1 MTTRLAAKHAIAKHV
16 ALRHAALRHA
26 ALRHAS
32 VRHAI
37 AVGLV
42 LGGVA
47 LVDGSGP
54 AQAQGKL
61 EARYSVTLGG
71 VSFGQGNWTID
82 VHDDQ
87 YTAAV
92 SGSTVGLMRIFSTGQ
107 GSSAARGTVSNGQLL
122 ANSYASSI
130 QTDKKYDEVRMLLNS
145 GAVKESIADP
155 PSTPIPE
162 RIPVT
167 DAHRKGVTDPMTA
180 AIMRVPG
187 TGDTFTPEACKSKV
201 GVFDGR
207 MRYDLS
213 LSFKRLDKVKSEKGY
228 QGTVVVCAVYFT
240 PVAGHVPDRPVIKY
254 LTDLR
259 DAEIWLA
266 PIAGTRLMVPYR
278 ASVPTPF
285 GTGVLQA
292 TQFVSVPYPHRASAN
307 SVRSQ

>member
-1 MTTRLAAKHAIAKHV
+1 MTRLAARLAIAQNVTGQHAMVRRAIV
-16 ALRHAALRHA
+16 A
-26 ALRHAS
+26 
-32 VRHAI
+32 
-37 AVGLV
+37 GLA

-47 LVDGSGP
+47 LVDGSGS
-54 AQAQGKL
+54 AHAQGKL

-87 YTAAV
+87 YTAAI
-92 SGSTVGLMRIFSTGQ
+92 SGSTVGVMRIFASGQ
-107 GSSAARGTVSNGQLL
+107 GSSAVRGTVANGQLL
-122 ANSYASSI
+122 VNSYASSI
-130 QTDKKYDEVRMLLNS
+130 QTDKKYDEVRMLLNGGS
-145 GAVKESIADP
+145 VKETVAEP
-155 PSTPIPE
+155 PSTPSPD

-167 DAHRKGVTDPMTA
+167 EAHRKGVTDPMTA

-187 TGDTFTPEACKSKV
+187 NGDTFSPEACHRKV

-213 LSFKRLDKVKSEKGY
+213 LSFKRLDKVKSDKGY

-254 LTDLR
+254 LTELR

-278 ASVPTPF
+278 ASVPTPL

-292 TQFVSVPYPHRASAN
+292 TQFESVPYPRRASAN
-307 SVRSQ
+307 SARSQ

>member
-1 MTTRLAAKHAIAKHV
+1 VTTRLAARHAIARHV
-16 ALRHAALRHA
+16 IGRGIVGRAIVGR
-26 ALRHAS
+26 
-32 VRHAI
+32 AI
-37 AVGLV
+37 AVGLA

-47 LVDGSGP
+47 LVDGSGS

-61 EARYSVTLGG
+61 EARYSVTLAG

-92 SGSTVGLMRIFSTGQ
+92 SGSTVGLVRIFTSGQ
-107 GSSAARGTVSNGQLL
+107 GSSAVRGTVSNGQLL
-122 ANSYASSI
+122 VNSYASSI
-130 QTDKKYDEVRMLLNS
+130 QTDKKYDEVRMLLNG
-145 GAVKESIADP
+145 GAVKEFLADP

-167 DAHRKGVTDPMTA
+167 DAHRRGVTDPMTA

-187 TGDTFTPEACKSKV
+187 NGDTFTPEACQRKV

-207 MRYDLS
+207 MRYDLG
-213 LSFKRLDKVKSEKGY
+213 LSFKRLDKVKSDKGY
-228 QGTVVVCAVYFT
+228 QGTVVVCAIYFT

-254 LTDLR
+254 LTELR
-259 DAEIWLA
+259 DAEVWLA

>member
-1 MTTRLAAKHAIAKHV
+1 MTTRLAA
-16 ALRHAALRHA
+16 
-26 ALRHAS
+26 
-32 VRHAI
+32 RHAI

-47 LVDGSGP
+47 FVGGSGS

-61 EARYSVTLGG
+61 EARYSVTLAG
-71 VSFGQGNWTID
+71 VSFGQGTWTID

-92 SGSTVGLMRIFSTGQ
+92 SGSTVGLMRIFTSGQ
-107 GSSAARGTVSNGQLL
+107 GSSAVLGTVSNGQLL
-122 ANSYASSI
+122 VNSYASSI

-145 GAVKESIADP
+145 GAVKETIADP

>member
-1 MTTRLAAKHAIAKHV
+1 MPAGMVAFRGDPRAEGPSHVMTRLAA
-16 ALRHAALRHA
+16 RHAVLPHTI
-26 ALRHAS
+26 
-32 VRHAI
+32 I
-37 AVGLV
+37 AGLA

-47 LVDGSGP
+47 LVAGGNS

-61 EARYSVTLGG
+61 EAHYSVTLGG
-71 VSFGQGNWTID
+71 VSFGQGSWTID

-87 YTAAV
+87 YTASV
-92 SGSTVGLMRIFSTGQ
+92 SGATVGLMRIFASGQ
-107 GSSAARGTVSNGQLL
+107 GSSAARGTVANGQLL
-122 ANSYASSI
+122 VNSYASSI

-145 GAVKESIADP
+145 GSVKEAIADP

-167 DAHRKGVTDPMTA
+167 EAHRRGVTDPMTA
-180 AIMRVPG
+180 AILRVPG
-187 TGDTFTPEACKSKV
+187 NGDTFSPEACRNKV

-213 LSFKRLDKVKSEKGY
+213 LAFKRLDKVKSDKGY
-228 QGTVVVCAVYFT
+228 QGTVVVCSIYFT
-240 PVAGHVPDRPVIKY
+240 PVAGHVPDRPVIRY
-254 LTDLR
+254 LSDLR
-259 DAEIWLA
+259 DAEVWLA

-292 TQFVSVPYPHRASAN
+292 TQFVTVPYPRRASAN
-307 SVRSQ
+307 SARSQ

>member
-1 MTTRLAAKHAIAKHV
+1 
-16 ALRHAALRHA
+16 
-26 ALRHAS
+26 
-32 VRHAI
+32 
-37 AVGLV
+37 VGLV
-42 LGGVA
+42 LGGLT

-92 SGSTVGLMRIFSTGQ
+92 SGSTVGLMRIFTSGQ

-130 QTDKKYDEVRMLLNS
+130 QTDKKYDEVRMLLNG

-162 RIPVT
+162 RIPIT

>member
-1 MTTRLAAKHAIAKHV
+1 MTRLAARLAIARHYPVRHAI
-16 ALRHAALRHA
+16 
-26 ALRHAS
+26 

-37 AVGLV
+37 AVGLA

-47 LVDGSGP
+47 VLDGSSS

-61 EARYSVTLGG
+61 EARYSLTLGG

-92 SGSTVGLMRIFSTGQ
+92 SGSTVGLMRIFASGQ
-107 GSSAARGTVSNGQLL
+107 GSSAARGTVANGQLL
-122 ANSYASSI
+122 VNSYASSI

-145 GAVKESIADP
+145 GAVKEFIADP

-162 RIPVT
+162 RIPIT

-187 TGDTFTPEACKSKV
+187 SGDTFTAEACKSKV

-207 MRYDLS
+207 MRYDLG
-213 LSFKRLDKVKSEKGY
+213 LAFKRLDKVKSEKGY
-228 QGTVVVCAVYFT
+228 QGTVVVCAIYFT

-259 DAEIWLA
+259 DAEVWLA
-266 PIAGTRLMVPYR
+266 PIAGTRLMVPFR

>member
-1 MTTRLAAKHAIAKHV
+1 
-16 ALRHAALRHA
+16 
-26 ALRHAS
+26 
-32 VRHAI
+32 
-37 AVGLV
+37 VGLA
-42 LGGVA
+42 LCGVA
-47 LVDGSGP
+47 FVGGIGS

-92 SGSTVGLMRIFSTGQ
+92 SGSTVGLMRIFASGQ
-107 GSSAARGTVSNGQLL
+107 GSSAVRGTVSNGQLL
-122 ANSYASSI
+122 VNSYASSI
-130 QTDKKYDEVRMLLNS
+130 QTDKKYDEVRMLLNG
-145 GAVKESIADP
+145 GAVKETLAEP
-155 PSTPIPE
+155 PSSPSPD

-180 AIMRVPG
+180 AITRVPG
-187 TGDTFTPEACKSKV
+187 NGDTFSPEACKSKV

-213 LSFKRLDKVKSEKGY
+213 MAFKRLDKVKSDKGY
-228 QGTVVVCAVYFT
+228 QGTVVVCAIYFT

-292 TQFVSVPYPHRASAN
+292 TQFESVPYPRRASAN